1 MIIEKTEFNGLYVSK
16 LDKKE
21 DERGYFA
28 RFYCFEE
35 YLKLGLIGNI
45 SQANIA
51 SNKKANTFRG
61 MHYQIPPHQ
70 ETKIITCLQGSLIDF
85 VIDLRKDEP
94 TYKKSFH
101 MKLDSKNRKSLII
114 PKGFAHGYLTL
125 EDKTEV
131 FYLVDEPFNPSFERG
146 IRWND
151 TSFNIDLPENP
162 EIVSEKDSTW
172 ENFKEEL

>member
-1 MIIEKTEFNGLYVSK
+1 MIIEMTEFKDLFVSK
-16 LDKKE
+16 LDKKK

-35 YLKLGLIGNI
+35 YLKLGLINNI

-51 SNKKANTFRG
+51 SNNKANTFRG
-61 MHYQIPPHQ
+61 MHYQIFPHQ
-70 ETKIITCLQGSLIDF
+70 ETKIITCMQGSLIDF
-85 VIDLRKDEP
+85 VIDLRKDES
-94 TYKKSFH
+94 TYKKSFQI
-101 MKLDSKNRKSLII
+101 KLDSRDRKALII

-151 TSFNIDLPENP
+151 SYFDLDLPQRP
-162 EIVSEKDSTW
+162 EIISEKDSSW
-172 ENFKEEL
+172 DNFKEES